1 LHLHKP
7 KMWDSSQGMHKPKA
21 ESGHAQTKDREAG
34 RKASLT
40 KDKGMCYHS
49 SSRRLAQTKDVG
61 FISGRAQTKGRVR
74 ACTNPRQRE
83 AGRKASLTK
92 VKGMCYHS
100 RRLALTKEVGFIR
113 ACTNQRQS
121 QGMHKPKAERG
132 HTLLVAHLGQLTR
145 TNQRASLTKVK
156 GMCYNSRRLALTKE
170 VGFIRACTN
179 QRQREAGR
187 KASLT
192 KVKVREA
199 RWKVSLTKGRDARW
213 KVSLTKGGFSSGTAC
228 TNQRHREAR
237 RQVSL
242 Q

>member
-1 LHLHKP
+1 MCRNCQAKHEFSGPASKRLLHTYSVRCAIIRDVLHLHKP

-121 QGMHKPKAERG
+121 QGMQPFVFH
-132 HTLLVAHLGQLTR
+132 HTELGGLVGTR
-145 TNQRASLTKVK
+145 R
-156 GMCYNSRRLALTKE
+156 Y
-170 VGFIRACTN
+170 
-179 QRQREAGR
+179 
-187 KASLT
+187 
-192 KVKVREA
+192 
-199 RWKVSLTKGRDARW
+199 
-213 KVSLTKGGFSSGTAC
+213 
-228 TNQRHREAR
+228 
-237 RQVSL
+237 
-242 Q
+242 

>member
-92 VKGMCYHS
+92 VKGMCY
-100 RRLALTKEVGFIR
+100 
-113 ACTNQRQS
+113 
-121 QGMHKPKAERG
+121 
-132 HTLLVAHLGQLTR
+132 
-145 TNQRASLTKVK
+145 
-156 GMCYNSRRLALTKE
+156 NSRRLALTKE